1 MARTPLTDV
10 AMERMS
16 DLDNTSFGLLKAKMI
31 DHDNALDFIGA
42 PIFTAVGV
50 TAGSFAEV
58 VTSGAL
64 SLSAQVSYL
73 SVTGT
78 VAYTLAN
85 GTVDGQLKEIECT
98 VAATTPQG
106 TLTVTAMDTAGGGA
120 NATFVFNTVSQRL
133 TLKWNAANAGWHA
146 VAKVRAGSLAVFVG
160 TTVLTGFNMNQVYAL
175 SVTGTVTST
184 GTKAIPAGCVPGE
197 QIHVLT
203 PTAASTPSGTINIAG
218 TTVATGAAATALSG
232 INATSVQ
239 AQFAWDPTN
248 SWQNLSV
255 TTATYS

>member
-1 MARTPLTDV
+1 MNRGVVLGV
-10 AMERMS
+10 
-16 DLDNTSFGLLKAKMI
+16 LV
-31 DHDNALDFIGA
+31 
-42 PIFTAVGV
+42 AVGAASAV
-50 TAGSFAEV
+50 SAAYQAQQQNQPKVVEV
-58 VTSGAL
+58 EK
-64 SLSAQVSYL
+64 
-73 SVTGT
+73 
-78 VAYTLAN
+78 
-85 GTVDGQLKEIECT
+85 LKDNLYM
-98 VAATTPQG
+98 
-106 TLTVTAMDTAGGGA
+106 LTGGGG
-120 NATFVFNTVSQRL
+120 NT
-133 TLKWNAANAGWHA
+133 
-146 VAKVRAGSLAVFVG
+146 AVFVG